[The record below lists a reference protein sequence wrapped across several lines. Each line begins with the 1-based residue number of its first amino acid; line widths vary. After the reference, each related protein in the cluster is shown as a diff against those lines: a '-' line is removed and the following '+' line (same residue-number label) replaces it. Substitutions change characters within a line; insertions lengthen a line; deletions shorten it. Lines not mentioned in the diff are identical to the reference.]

1 MSQAMAISLLRQG
14 KTGNQI
20 MEILDVIKA
29 DVINANIDDCAQHY
43 AAISTQEIE
52 F

>member
-1 MSQAMAISLLRQG
+1 MTANMMISLLRQG
-14 KTGNQI
+14 KSGKQI
-20 MEILDVIKA
+20 LEILDVIEQ